1 MKQSLP
7 TIEVELIYLRVQVNW
22 PSCYLVE
29 GKDVIRLL
37 HCLKKSSSN
46 ESCLKFNLLLR
57 SVKIRNLFDCLLVL
71 KNCRQATAGVVPAA
85 TAAPATPAA
94 LAATAAPAATA
105 AEIVQ
110 V

>member
-1 MKQSLP
+1 M
-7 TIEVELIYLRVQVNW
+7 NW

-29 GKDVIRLL
+29 GKDVIRLF

-71 KNCRQATAGVVPAA
+71 KNCRQAAAAVATSAALAAPAAPAA
-85 TAAPATPAA
+85 TAAS
-94 LAATAAPAATA
+94 AAPAATA